1 MGLTAAQDQDPRTI
15 HVRQGAAWRGV
26 FTWTQPVVPAT
37 DPVTYEPVDVTGYTA
52 IFTWLNKIG
61 GDVLL
66 TVTSP
71 DTDEGGIDID
81 PVTATFTVH
90 LCADHTAALTR
101 DGAYALD
108 VISTTEDCEV
118 EPISA
123 GHANLIL
130 RGEPYPFPA
139 VT

>member
-26 FTWTQPVVPAT
+26 FIWTQPVVPAT
-37 DPVTYEPVDVTGYTA
+37 DPVTYEPVDVTGYSA
-52 IFTWLNKIG
+52 VFTWLTKPG

-71 DTDEGGIDID
+71 DTDAGGIDID
-81 PVTATFTVH
+81 VSTATFTVH
-90 LCADHTAALTR
+90 LSADDTAALAR
-101 DGAYALD
+101 DGAYTFD
-108 VISTTEDCEV
+108 VVAVADPGEV

-130 RGEPYPFPA
+130 RGEAYPPA
-139 VT
+139 T